1 MELPEDQNGA
11 ETVHETGA
19 LRSWLVGGTRR
30 TAIDPRRRSGANAKA
45 RRLLTSDEARQAGV
59 HGGWLGL
66 VAALQRH
73 TVRDAMAEMP
83 KEDRNILTL
92 AYLHGHT
99 NGQIAQALNVS
110 VRTVSRRL
118 TNALGKLEEQVTSLG
133 VWMLSAVLVVL
144 ASLRGLREH
153 QAVTIAAVSAAAV
166 VAIGVVASNPGATP
180 AKSALVPP
188 SGHSIAAAA
197 LPAGSHFAVAQSA
210 PVAVAA
216 TRVEHA
222 ATAAVNATKPAHKPA
237 KETVAT
243 THGCGGNPTDAPP
256 SVPVGPRGP
265 SPHGP
270 PVTHP
275 GKGGCGPK
283 A

>member
-1 MELPEDQNGA
+1 MDMELPEDQNGA

-144 ASLRGLREH
+144 ASLRSLREH
-153 QAVTIAAVSAAAV
+153 QAMTIVAVSAATV
-166 VAIGVVASNPGATP
+166 VAIGVVAANPAAPP

-188 SGHSIAAAA
+188 TGHSIAAA
-197 LPAGSHFAVAQSA
+197 LPAGSHSAGAQSA
-210 PVAVAA
+210 AVTVARP
-216 TRVEHA
+216 RVEHA
-222 ATAAVNATKPAHKPA
+222 ATAVVNATKPA
-237 KETVAT
+237 KETLAAT
-243 THGCGGNPTDAPP
+243 PGCGGNPTDAPP

-265 SPHGP
+265 APHSP

-275 GKGGCGPK
+275 GKGGCGPNS
-283 A
+283 

>member
-1 MELPEDQNGA
+1 MELPEDQDGA

-19 LRSWLVGGTRR
+19 LRSWVVGGTRR

-99 NGQIAQALNVS
+99 NDQIAQALNVS

-144 ASLRGLREH
+144 ASLRSLREH
-153 QAVTIAAVSAAAV
+153 QAMTTITAVSAATV
-166 VAIGVVASNPGATP
+166 VAIAVVASNPAPAP
-180 AKSALVPP
+180 AKSALVP
-188 SGHSIAAAA
+188 STGHSIGAGLPADSQSALTQSASVTSVERTAAAA
-197 LPAGSHFAVAQSA
+197 LN
-210 PVAVAA
+210 
-216 TRVEHA
+216 T
-222 ATAAVNATKPAHKPA
+222 TKPAHDPSKQ
-237 KETVAT
+237 TVAAT
-243 THGCGGNPTDAPP
+243 NGCGGNPTDAPP

-265 SPHGP
+265 APHTA

-275 GKGGCGPK
+275 GKGGCGPN

>member
-1 MELPEDQNGA
+1 MESPEDKNGA
-11 ETVHETGA
+11 GSLQETGA
-19 LRSWLVGGTRR
+19 LRSWVVGGTRR

-45 RRLLTSDEARQAGV
+45 RRLLTSDEARRAGV
-59 HGGWLGL
+59 YGGWLGL

-99 NGQIAQALNVS
+99 NDQIAQALNVS

-118 TNALGKLEEQVTSLG
+118 TNALGKLEEHVTSLG
-133 VWMLSAVLVVL
+133 VWMLSAVLLVL
-144 ASLRGLREH
+144 ASLRNLREH
-153 QAVTIAAVSAAAV
+153 QAITIAAVGAATV
-166 VAIGVVASNPGATP
+166 VAIGVVASNPAAAP
-180 AKSALVPP
+180 AKSALAP
-188 SGHSIAAAA
+188 STGHSIAAALPVDSDPA
-197 LPAGSHFAVAQSA
+197 LTQAVTSA
-210 PVAVAA
+210 S
-216 TRVEHA
+216 VEQA
-222 ATAAVNATKPAHKPA
+222 ATAAVNAAKPAHKPSQ
-237 KETVAT
+237 ETVEAT
-243 THGCGGNPTDAPP
+243 NGCGGNPTSAPP

-265 SPHGP
+265 APHSA

-275 GKGGCGPK
+275 GKGGCGPN

>member
-73 TVRDAMAEMP
+73 TVRDALAEMP

-99 NGQIAQALNVS
+99 NDQIAQALNVS

-144 ASLRGLREH
+144 ASLRSLREH
-153 QAVTIAAVSAAAV
+153 QAMTIAAVSAATV
-166 VAIGVVASNPGATP
+166 VAIGVVAANPAAPP

-188 SGHSIAAAA
+188 TGHSIAAP
-197 LPAGSHFAVAQSA
+197 LPSGWHFAVAQSA
-210 PVAVAA
+210 PFTV
-216 TRVEHA
+216 TPMRVEHA
-222 ATAAVNATKPAHKPA
+222 TTAAVNDTKSAHKPA
-237 KETVAT
+237 KETDAVT
-243 THGCGGNPTDAPP
+243 DGCGGKPTNAPP
-256 SVPVGPRGP
+256 AVPVGPRG
-265 SPHGP
+265 SGPHIP

-275 GKGGCGPK
+275 GKGGCDPQ

>member
-1 MELPEDQNGA
+1 MELPEDQDGA

-19 LRSWLVGGTRR
+19 LRSWVVGGTRR

-99 NGQIAQALNVS
+99 NDQIAQALNVS

-144 ASLRGLREH
+144 ASLRSLR
-153 QAVTIAAVSAAAV
+153 A
-166 VAIGVVASNPGATP
+166 PGDDN
-180 AKSALVPP
+180 
-188 SGHSIAAAA
+188 HR
-197 LPAGSHFAVAQSA
+197 GS
-210 PVAVAA
+210 
-216 TRVEHA
+216 E
-222 ATAAVNATKPAHKPA
+222 
-237 KETVAT
+237 
-243 THGCGGNPTDAPP
+243 CGD
-256 SVPVGPRGP
+256 
-265 SPHGP
+265 
-270 PVTHP
+270 
-275 GKGGCGPK
+275 GGCHRGGCVEPSTGAGK
-283 A
+283 KCPNTVDRSFDSRRPARRLAFRFDPISFRHER

>member
-1 MELPEDQNGA
+1 MELPEGQDGA
-11 ETVHETGA
+11 ETEHETGA

-99 NGQIAQALNVS
+99 NDQIAQALNVS

-118 TNALGKLEEQVTSLG
+118 TNALGKLEQQVTSLG

-144 ASLRGLREH
+144 ASLRSLREH
-153 QAVTIAAVSAAAV
+153 QAMTIVAVSAATV
-166 VAIGVVASNPGATP
+166 VAIGVVASNPAPAP
-180 AKSALVPP
+180 AKSALVP
-188 SGHSIAAAA
+188 STGHSIAAGLPADTHSPVTQSATSTSVERTAAAA
-197 LPAGSHFAVAQSA
+197 LD
-210 PVAVAA
+210 
-216 TRVEHA
+216 T
-222 ATAAVNATKPAHKPA
+222 TKPANKPS
-237 KETVAT
+237 KQTVVAT
-243 THGCGGNPTDAPP
+243 NGCGGNPTDAPP

-265 SPHGP
+265 GPHSA